1 MLAIVAFILIKSGR
15 LHTKRKNKEMQQQ
28 TVLSSQ
34 DHLINSCNSEVH
46 VVMDKTISVLK
57 RVIDGLK
64 DENRK
69 SVKKALAEATELYTK
84 FKDKRDYEVVP
95 TLENIQMNALD
106 LEQEYVQLVDYSYE
120 ITKSLK
126 AITEST
132 FTYIDNNH
140 AAFSKE
146 QIDDLKTIFNTL
158 TEVYLGYLKMEKEND
173 YSNFDQVLNLRLR
186 ILELYAKM
194 TKRQIKRVKE
204 GVSNTRSSILF
215 LNLVNESKIVTLQ
228 SGNLMKTHRNFKIQA
243 LKSGGKFVDS
253 QTLIKNLY

>member
-1 MLAIVAFILIKSGR
+1 
-15 LHTKRKNKEMQQQ
+15 
-28 TVLSSQ
+28 
-34 DHLINSCNSEVH
+34 
-46 VVMDKTISVLK
+46 MDKTISILK

-64 DENRK
+64 DENRR
-69 SVKKALAEATELYTK
+69 SVKKAMTEANELYSRY
-84 FKDKRDYEVVP
+84 KDKRNYEVVP
-95 TLENIQMNALD
+95 TLESIQLNALD

-140 AAFSKE
+140 TAFSKE
-146 QIDDLKTIFNTL
+146 QIDDLRTIFNTL
-158 TEVYLGYLKMEKEND
+158 TEVYVGYIKMEKTND
-173 YSNFDQVLNLRLR
+173 YSNFDQVLNLRLT
-186 ILELYAKM
+186 ILDLYAKM

-204 GVSNTRSSILF
+204 GKSSTRSSILF

-243 LKSGGKFVDS
+243 AKSGGKYVDS
-253 QTLIKNLY
+253 QSVINNATLN